1 MLKHIKVT
9 NFRSL
14 DNFSMDLNEGLNVI
28 IGENDAGKTSLID
41 SIKILFNESRIEHED
56 FRDEEKNVTIEI
68 DTDDTTYRMSVEPK
82 TLNTVLE
89 SKPSSETCEKIYT
102 EINSEDF
109 KEKTE
114 EEQRD
119 ILREHCKIFGIG
131 SKSNSKI
138 ETLTNNLNSKLDE
151 IETANSFIS
160 QKSLN
165 YPISFLDGK
174 EFENMNSFFEKTFFK
189 ELKVKIWD
197 YQIEDKTI
205 KNHLTAII
213 NRFKDEALSEE
224 NAKELY
230 ENLSE
235 FLPNFKEIDVYIEPD
250 PQMKFNIDVNL
261 LNSNGQQISLKKMGD
276 GTNRRTTMAIFKH
289 KQDKNDLCYVFD
301 EPDTHLHI
309 KAQIDIFNLFNELS
323 EDNKQVIITT
333 HSPFLINEIDPKD
346 IKLLSLDSNN
356 ISNIKTLTEESE
368 PHVLNE
374 LGINNI
380 DLFFTNKL
388 IIVEG
393 ESEQVFLPKF
403 YQKIYNHPLSH
414 KFVKIVKAEGIRE
427 IPNVVRITKNA
438 FPDTPMYILMDNDS
452 EETEE
457 KLKELINTYDD
468 LTWDNVFIIGDKEFE
483 DTFTNEVLVKSINDY
498 LTALNTTEERITHE
512 KIVEL
517 RGSKYGLSTAISN
530 FIQQHTRKSLTKP
543 LLAKFL
549 AENSNKDD
557 VDEKIIKLFELL

>member
-1 MLKHIKVT
+1 MIKHIKVT

-14 DNFSMDLNEGLNVI
+14 DNFSMDFNEGLNVI

-41 SIKILFNESRIEHED
+41 SIKILFNESKIERED
-56 FRDEEKNVTIEI
+56 FRDEKKNVTIELE
-68 DTDDTTYRMSVEPK
+68 TNNTTYRMLVEPK
-82 TLNTVLE
+82 TLKTLLE
-89 SKPSSETCEKIYT
+89 SRPSKEICEKIYT

-109 KEKTE
+109 KDKTDDN
-114 EEQRD
+114 QRK
-119 ILREHCKIFGIG
+119 ILKYHCKLFGIG
-131 SKSNSKI
+131 FRSNSKI
-138 ETLTNNLNSKLDE
+138 ETLTNNLNSQLEE
-151 IETANSFIS
+151 ICDNNSFIE
-160 QKSLN
+160 QKSLE

-174 EFENMNSFFEKTFFK
+174 EFENMNTFFEKSFFK
-189 ELKVKIWD
+189 ELKQNIWD
-197 YQIEDKTI
+197 YEIEDKTI
-205 KNHLTAII
+205 KTYLTELTTK
-213 NRFKDEALSEE
+213 FKDETLSEE

-250 PQMKFNIDVNL
+250 PQMNFNIDVNL
-261 LNSNGQQISLKKMGD
+261 INSNNQKISLKKMGD

-309 KAQIDIFNLFNELS
+309 KAQLDIFNLFNDLA

-333 HSPFLINEIDPKD
+333 HSPFLINEINPRA

-356 ISNIKTLTEESE
+356 TSNIKTLTEEIES
-368 PHVLNE
+368 HVLND

-393 ESEQVFLPKF
+393 ESEQLFLPKF

-414 KFVKIVKAEGIRE
+414 KFVKIVKAEGIKE

-452 EETEE
+452 KETEE
-457 KLKELINTYDD
+457 KLKELIKTYDD

-498 LTALNTTEERITHE
+498 LTALNTTEERITIE

-517 RGSKYGLSTAISN
+517 RASKYGLSTAISN

-543 LLAKFL
+543 LFAKFL
-549 AENSNKDD
+549 AKNANKED

>member
-14 DNFSMDLNEGLNVI
+14 DNFSMDFNEGLNVI

-41 SIKILFNESRIEHED
+41 SIKILFNESKIEHED

-68 DTDDTTYRMSVEPK
+68 DTDDTSYRMSVEPK
-82 TLNTVLE
+82 TLKTLLE
-89 SKPSSETCEKIYT
+89 SRPSRETCQKIYT
-102 EINSEDF
+102 EIHSEDF
-109 KEKTE
+109 KENTE
-114 EEQRD
+114 YEQRN
-119 ILREHCKIFGIG
+119 ILREYCKIFAIG

-151 IETANSFIS
+151 IKTTNSFIE

-165 YPISFLDGK
+165 YHISFLDGK
-174 EFENMNSFFEKTFFK
+174 EFENMNSFFEKSFFK
-189 ELKVKIWD
+189 ELKQNIWD

-205 KNHLTAII
+205 KNHLTDII
-213 NRFKDEALSEE
+213 NNFKDETLSAE

-235 FLPNFKEIDVYIEPD
+235 FLPNFKEIDVFIEPD

-261 LNSNGQQISLKKMGD
+261 LNSNDQQISLKKMGD

-309 KAQIDIFNLFNELS
+309 KAQLDIFNLFNDLTD
-323 EDNKQVIITT
+323 DNKQVIITT
-333 HSPFLINEIDPKD
+333 HSPFLINELDPNY
-346 IKLLSLDSNN
+346 IKLMYLDENN
-356 ISNIKTLTEESE
+356 ISKIKTLTEKTE
-368 PHVLNE
+368 PVLLND

-393 ESEQVFLPKF
+393 ETEQTFLPKF
-403 YQKIYNHPLSH
+403 YQKLNGYPLSH

-438 FPDTPMYILMDNDS
+438 FPDTPLFIVMDNDS
-452 EETEE
+452 EET
-457 KLKELINTYDD
+457 KKELIKLIENYDD
-468 LTWDNVFIIGDKEFE
+468 LSEEDLFILGDEEFE
-483 DTFTNEVLVKSINDY
+483 DSFSDDVLIKSINDY
-498 LTALNTTEERITHE
+498 LTQYSKIDIQITNEE
-512 KIVEL
+512 IVEL
-517 RGSKYGLSTAISN
+517 RKSKYKLSNAISN
-530 FIQQHTRKSLTKP
+530 FIQRNTKKSLTKP
-543 LLAKFL
+543 ILGTYLAK
-549 AENSNKDD
+549 NSNKED
-557 VDEKIIKLFELL
+557 VDENIIKLFELI

>member
-14 DNFSMDLNEGLNVI
+14 DNFSMDFNEGLNVI

-41 SIKILFNESRIEHED
+41 SIKILFNESKIECED
-56 FRDEEKNVTIEI
+56 FRDEEKNITIELESN
-68 DTDDTTYRMSVEPK
+68 DTTYRMLVEPK
-82 TLNTVLE
+82 TLKTLLE
-89 SKPSSETCEKIYT
+89 SRPSSETCEKIYT
-102 EINSEDF
+102 EINSEGF
-109 KEKTE
+109 KDKTDD
-114 EEQRD
+114 EQRK
-119 ILREHCKIFGIG
+119 ILKDYCKLFGIG
-131 SKSNSKI
+131 FRSNSKI
-138 ETLTNNLNSKLDE
+138 ETITNNLNSQLEE
-151 IETANSFIS
+151 IRDTNSFIE
-160 QKSLN
+160 QKSLD

-174 EFENMNSFFEKTFFK
+174 EFENMNTFFEKSFFK
-189 ELKVKIWD
+189 ELKQNIWD
-197 YQIEDKTI
+197 YQIEDRTI
-205 KNHLTAII
+205 KTHLTELITK
-213 NRFKDEALSEE
+213 FKDEALSEE

-235 FLPNFKEIDVYIEPD
+235 FLPNFKEIDVFIEPD
-250 PQMKFNIDVNL
+250 PQMNFNIDVNL
-261 LNSNGQQISLKKMGD
+261 LNSNNQQISLKKMGD

-309 KAQIDIFNLFNELS
+309 KAQLDIFNLFNDLT

-333 HSPFLINEIDPKD
+333 HSPFLINEINPKD
-346 IKLLSLDSNN
+346 IRLLSLDSNN
-356 ISNIKTLTEESE
+356 TSNIKTLTEESE
-368 PHVLNE
+368 PQVLND

-393 ESEQVFLPKF
+393 ESEQLFLPKF
-403 YQKIYNHPLSH
+403 YQKIYNRPLSH

-452 EETEE
+452 KETEE
-457 KLKELINTYDD
+457 KLKELIKTYDD
-468 LTWDNVFIIGDKEFE
+468 LTWDNIFIIGDKEFE

-498 LTALNTTEERITHE
+498 LTALNTTEERITIE

-517 RGSKYGLSTAISN
+517 RASKYGLSTAISN
-530 FIQQHTRKSLTKP
+530 FIQQNTRKSLTKP

-549 AENSNKDD
+549 AKNANKED

>member
-1 MLKHIKVT
+1 MLKRIKVT

-14 DNFSMDLNEGLNVI
+14 DNFSMDFNEGLNVI

-41 SIKILFNESRIEHED
+41 SIKILFNESKIERED
-56 FRDEEKNVTIEI
+56 FRDEEKNVTIELEAN
-68 DTDDTTYRMSVEPK
+68 DATYRMLVEPK
-82 TLNTVLE
+82 TLKTVLE
-89 SKPSSETCEKIYT
+89 SSPSNEICEKIYT
-102 EINSEDF
+102 EINSEEF
-109 KEKTE
+109 KDKSEDS
-114 EEQRD
+114 QREL
-119 ILREHCKIFGIG
+119 LREYCTLFAIG
-131 SKSNSKI
+131 SKSNSRI
-138 ETLTNNLNSKLDE
+138 ETLTNNLNTKLEE
-151 IETANSFIS
+151 IGNASLFIE

-174 EFENMNSFFEKTFFK
+174 EFENMNTFFEKSFFK
-189 ELKVKIWD
+189 ELKQNIWN
-197 YQIEDKTI
+197 YEIEDKSI
-205 KNHLTAII
+205 KTHLTNVI
-213 NRFKDEALSEE
+213 NKFKDEALSEE

-235 FLPNFKEIDVYIEPD
+235 FLPNFKEIDVFIEPD

-261 LNSNGQQISLKKMGD
+261 LNSNNQQISLKKMGD

-309 KAQIDIFNLFNELS
+309 KAQLDIFNLFNDLA

-333 HSPFLINEIDPKD
+333 HSPFLINEINPKD
-346 IKLLSLDSNN
+346 IKLLSLGPDNT
-356 ISNIKTLTEESE
+356 SNIKTLTEESE
-368 PHVLNE
+368 FHVLKD
-374 LGINNI
+374 LGVNNI

-393 ESEQVFLPKF
+393 ESEQLFLPKF
-403 YQKIYNHPLSH
+403 YQKIYKHPLSH

-452 EETEE
+452 KETEE
-457 KLKELINTYDD
+457 KLKELIETYDD

-498 LTALNTTEERITHE
+498 LTTLNTTEERITLE

-517 RGSKYGLSTAISN
+517 RDSKYGLSTAISN

-549 AENSNKDD
+549 AKNANKDD